1 MEKRK
6 MQNLSKVFLSLFIA
20 ILVISLVSALF
31 AVNLI
36 MTGRKENAALRE
48 NIGNMIFERK
58 AEQQKFENDL
68 QTLKVLGKERLEE
81 KDKKIES
88 LGKELKDSV
97 TRWEKEEYKYIN
109 QLEKQTKELERQ
121 TKKLD
126 DHAKELNNLDKLL
139 DAEKADKYNLLR
151 GRDKE
156 ITNLKIGLG
165 KSEQEKEGCKTK
177 CELSEKS
184 QANLEKWLEAEKAD
198 KKNLQAKLDRL
209 IEAKAALEAKVSS
222 SVSQSS
228 QTTGSKNPG
237 RDIWDALEIGKK
249 FYKQNEYA
257 KAVAEYNK
265 VLMIDSTNKEA
276 LKYSAKA
283 KKKLIKHKTRNRK
296 KEKVRELRKKRAKT
310 EFLLGKVLLFP
321 FNIIKDMVTY
331 LNG

>member
-1 MEKRK
+1 

-36 MTGRKENAALRE
+36 MTGRKENVALRE
-48 NIGNMIFERK
+48 NIGDMIFEKRV
-58 AEQQKFENDL
+58 EQQK
-68 QTLKVLGKERLEE
+68 LEE
-81 KDKKIES
+81 RDKKVKS
-88 LGKELKDSV
+88 LEKELGDSIE
-97 TRWEKEEYKYIN
+97 RWEKEEGKYIK
-109 QLEKQTKELERQ
+109 QL
-121 TKKLD
+121 D
-126 DHAKELNNLDKLL
+126 GSAKELDKSAKELDNLAKLL
-139 DAEKADKYNLLR
+139 DAEKAEKYNLLR
-151 GRDKE
+151 NRDKE
-156 ITNLKIGLG
+156 ITDLKIGLG
-165 KSEQEKEGCKTK
+165 KSEQEKEGYKTK

-184 QANLEKWLEAEKAD
+184 QANIEKWLEAEKAE
-198 KKNLQAKLDRL
+198 KRSLQAKLDKL

-237 RDIWDALEIGKK
+237 REIWDTLEVAKK

-276 LKYSAKA
+276 LKYSAKT
-283 KKKLIKHKTRNRK
+283 KKKLIKNKTRNRK
-296 KEKVRELRKKRAKT
+296 IEKVREVRKKRAKT

-321 FNIIKDMVTY
+321 FNIIKDLVAY